1 MYVCEPVTKTC
12 FRYASSVMLRN
23 VCTDLESP
31 YSKESLPICVQ
42 GWLGVVYL
50 FPLVSGTGLRRQSWR
65 MTR

>member
-1 MYVCEPVTKTC
+1 
-12 FRYASSVMLRN
+12 MLRN
-23 VCTDLESP
+23 VCTDLERP
-31 YSKESLPICVQ
+31 YTKESLSTCVQ